1 MRDIGSAAQLFTRY
15 SELVLANGHE
25 TARTWPYAFDTFD
38 NGVRIPPV
46 ARRLYHRLGLDRAR
60 FGNPFSTQ
68 SPICFLNWLNEPA
81 DGSEHSGIIISRLW
95 KEIYS
100 LRPDLQAAFP
110 DVFGTHR
117 QAFFHWIMN
126 GGQKEQQID
135 ECFMPRPS
143 ENIAPRS
150 SRKMILSFAP
160 SLYIHFVRPLETTIK
175 PVLKRTIGR
184 NESLWIRLKQT
195 HYRLTYAYHLTAQAN
210 IPSITPQHA
219 DENKPFGVNLAGYF
233 RSEKGVGEAGRA
245 SARALEAAAIR
256 YVLNDVID
264 SGSFNTDS
272 VPGKVSD
279 ENPYSVNLIHVNA
292 DQVPI
297 FAAHKGDSYF
307 RGRYNIGCWFW
318 ELSYFPKE
326 WYPSFG
332 FFDELWAPTSFIQD
346 ALSRVS
352 PVPIVRMPLA
362 LSPELELVQGIS
374 RGDFGLPEGHFLFL
388 SIIDFASFMERKNPL
403 GLIEAFKIA
412 FREKENAALILKVAH
427 SKQYPAESEALMR
440 ACGKSNI
447 RILDRMFSRQ
457 ELNTLLSFCD
467 CYVSLHRSEGFGIPI
482 AEAMTLGKPVIV
494 TGYSGNMDFTTL
506 SNSFLVKF
514 KLTEISRDYGPYR
527 KGWVWAEP
535 DIEHAAE
542 LMRYVYQN
550 PIRAGKVGQRAK
562 EDVMQF
568 FHPHVVAK
576 KIRDRLQRIAGT
588 ANAPASIQ
596 SRPAV

>member
-1 MRDIGSAAQLFTRY
+1 
-15 SELVLANGHE
+15 
-25 TARTWPYAFDTFD
+25 
-38 NGVRIPPV
+38 
-46 ARRLYHRLGLDRAR
+46 
-60 FGNPFSTQ
+60 
-68 SPICFLNWLNEPA
+68 
-81 DGSEHSGIIISRLW
+81 
-95 KEIYS
+95 
-100 LRPDLQAAFP
+100 LQAAFP

-427 SKQYPAESEALMR
+427 SEQYPAALQVLRR
-440 ACGKSNI
+440 ACAKSNI
-447 RILDRMFSRQ
+447 RILEGIFSRQ
-457 ELNTLLSFCD
+457 ELNTLLSLCD

-550 PIRAGKVGQRAK
+550 PVSAGKVGQRAK
-562 EDVMQF
+562 QDLAEVYEPRKVSQHIKERLFRLASMG
-568 FHPHVVAK
+568 
-576 KIRDRLQRIAGT
+576 KITVPDA
-588 ANAPASIQ
+588 
-596 SRPAV
+596 